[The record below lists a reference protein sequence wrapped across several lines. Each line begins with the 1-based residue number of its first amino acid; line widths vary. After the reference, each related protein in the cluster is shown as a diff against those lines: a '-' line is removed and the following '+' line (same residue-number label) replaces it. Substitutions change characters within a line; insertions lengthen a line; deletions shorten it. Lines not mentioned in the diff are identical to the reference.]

1 MKVFLII
8 IILISSALALGQKV
22 ASDTI
27 IERLQEYDE
36 FTIPQNFDAQYR
48 TALRRVRKVYP
59 LALHAA
65 KVIDSLE
72 RELESV
78 DKSRKEK
85 KIARQTHK
93 DLKEDFKFLLKEL
106 YVSEGVV
113 LTKLIYRETG
123 MTAEEIIAKFKG
135 DAQAKLYTAMAS
147 MFDQKLDATYA
158 PNHEDFVIECVV
170 QDIKSGK
177 VDFDPTFEIV
187 GRAHY
192 RADRK
197 AYKKRVR
204 ATKKAKRKQKREQRR
219 AKRNKSEEESQKDSL
234 VSNDKSNGK

>member
-1 MKVFLII
+1 MKVLLTS
-8 IILISSALALGQKV
+8 ILLLLSLLSFGQKR
-22 ASDTI
+22 ASDTVV
-27 IERLQEYDE
+27 ERIQEYEE
-36 FTIPQNFDAQYR
+36 FTIPRNFDSEYKY
-48 TALRRVRKVYP
+48 ALRRVRKVYP

-72 RELESV
+72 RELEDV
-78 DKSRKEK
+78 DKARKEK

-135 DAQAKLYTAMAS
+135 EAQAKLYTGMAS
-147 MFDQKLDATYA
+147 MFDQKLDATYD
-158 PNHEDFVIECVV
+158 PNHEDFVLECVV

-177 VDFDPTFEIV
+177 VDFDPTFDIV
-187 GRAHY
+187 DRAHY

-204 ATKKAKRKQKREQRR
+204 ENKKEMRKRNREKRR
-219 AKRNKSEEESQKDSL
+219 AERRKDKNENEKDSL
-234 VSNDKSNGK
+234 VNNDVTKD

>member
-1 MKVFLII
+1 MKVLINGIFLI
-8 IILISSALALGQKV
+8 LATLSFGQKV
-22 ASDTI
+22 ASDTVI
-27 IERLQEYDE
+27 DRLQEYEE
-36 FTIPQNFDAQYR
+36 FTIPQNFDLQYR
-48 TALRRVRKVYP
+48 LALRRVRKVYP

-72 RELESV
+72 RELENV

-93 DLKEDFKFLLKEL
+93 ELKDDFKFLLKEL

-135 DAQAKLYTAMAS
+135 EAQAKLYTGMAS
-147 MFDQKLDATYA
+147 MFDQKLDATYD
-158 PNHEDFVIECVV
+158 PNHEDFVLECVV
-170 QDIKSGK
+170 QDIIAGK
-177 VDFDPTFEIV
+177 VDFDPTFETV
-187 GRAHY
+187 DRDHF

-197 AYKKRVR
+197 AYKERVR
-204 ATKKAKRKQKREQRR
+204 ASKKAQRERERKERR
-219 AKRNKSEEESQKDSL
+219 AKRNKSDEEKEKDSL
-234 VSNDKSNGK
+234 VSNSGSNSK

>member
-1 MKVFLII
+1 MKVLLIS
-8 IILISSALALGQKV
+8 IILVLSLVSFGQKV
-22 ASDTI
+22 DSDTV
-27 IERLQEYDE
+27 IERLQEYEE
-36 FTIPQNFDAQYR
+36 FTIPQNFNLDYQY
-48 TALRRVRKVYP
+48 ALRRVRKVYP

-72 RELESV
+72 RELEKV
-78 DKSRKEK
+78 DKTRKEK
-85 KIARQTHK
+85 KIARQTHSE
-93 DLKEDFKFLLKEL
+93 LKEDFKFLLKEL

-135 DAQAKLYTAMAS
+135 EAQAKLYTGMAS
-147 MFDQKLDATYA
+147 MFDQKLDATYD
-158 PNHEDFVIECVV
+158 PNHEDFVLECVV
-170 QDIKSGK
+170 QDIKAGK

-187 GRAHY
+187 DRAHY

-204 ATKKAKRKQKREQRR
+204 ANKKEMRKRKREERR
-219 AKRNKSEEESQKDSL
+219 AERNKSDEEKDSL
-234 VSNDKSNGK
+234 VSNDGRNGK

>member
-1 MKVFLII
+1 MKVFLTCII
-8 IILISSALALGQKV
+8 VFISVVSFGQKK
-22 ASDTI
+22 ASDTV
-27 IERLQEYDE
+27 IERLQEYEE
-36 FTIPQNFDAQYR
+36 FTIPQNFDNKYKY
-48 TALRRVRKVYP
+48 ALRRVRKVYP

-72 RELESV
+72 RELENV

-135 DAQAKLYTAMAS
+135 EAQAKLYTGMAS
-147 MFDQKLDATYA
+147 MFDQKLDATYD
-158 PNHEDFVIECVV
+158 PNHEDFVLECVV

-177 VDFDPTFEIV
+177 VDFDPTFETV
-187 GRAHY
+187 DRAHY

-204 ATKKAKRKQKREQRR
+204 ANKKEMRKRKREKRK
-219 AKRNKSEEESQKDSL
+219 ADRNSDNKDSL
-234 VSNDKSNGK
+234 VSNEGAGN

>member
-1 MKVFLII
+1 MKVLLTS
-8 IILISSALALGQKV
+8 ILILSSVFSFGQKK
-22 ASDTI
+22 ASDTV
-27 IERLQEYDE
+27 IERLQEYEE
-36 FTIPQNFDAQYR
+36 FTIPRNFDLEYKR
-48 TALRRVRKVYP
+48 ALRRVRKVYP

-72 RELESV
+72 RELENV
-78 DKSRKEK
+78 DKTRKEK

-93 DLKEDFKFLLKEL
+93 ELKDDFKFLLKEL

-135 DAQAKLYTAMAS
+135 DAQAKLYTGMAS
-147 MFDQKLDATYA
+147 MFDQKLDATYD
-158 PNHEDFVIECVV
+158 PNHEDFVLECVV

-177 VDFDPTFEIV
+177 IDFDPTFETV
-187 GRAHY
+187 GRDHY

-204 ATKKAKRKQKREQRR
+204 ANKKEMRKRNRENRKAKRKENDKE
-219 AKRNKSEEESQKDSL
+219 KDSL
-234 VSNDKSNGK
+234 VSNNGAGN

>member
-1 MKVFLII
+1 MKLFLIY
-8 IILISSALALGQKV
+8 IILLSSLAVFGQKV
-22 ASDTI
+22 ASDTV

-36 FTIPQNFDAQYR
+36 FTIPQNFDLEYKH
-48 TALRRVRKVYP
+48 TLRRVRRVYP

-72 RELESV
+72 RELDNV
-78 DKSRKEK
+78 DKTRKEK

-93 DLKEDFKFLLKEL
+93 ELKEDFKFLLKEL

-135 DAQAKLYTAMAS
+135 DAQAKLYTGMAS
-147 MFDQKLDATYA
+147 MFEQKLDATYD

-187 GRAHY
+187 DRAHY

-197 AYKKRVR
+197 AYKKRAR
-204 ATKKAKRKQKREQRR
+204 ANKKMWRKKKREKRR
-219 AKRNKSEEESQKDSL
+219 ARRKESKKEKEKDSL
-234 VSNDKSNGK
+234 VSNEATDK

>member
-1 MKVFLII
+1 MKVFII
-8 IILISSALALGQKV
+8 GITLLFSVVTFGQKV
-22 ASDTI
+22 ASDTV
-27 IERLQEYDE
+27 IERLQEYEE
-36 FTIPQNFDAQYR
+36 FSIPQNFDLEYR
-48 TALRRVRKVYP
+48 IALRRVRKVYP

-72 RELESV
+72 RELENV
-78 DKSRKEK
+78 NKTRKEK
-85 KIARQTHK
+85 KIARQTHR

-147 MFDQKLDATYA
+147 MFDQKLDATYD

-187 GRAHY
+187 DRAHY

-204 ATKKAKRKQKREQRR
+204 AAKKAKRKQKRELRK
-219 AKRNKSEEESQKDSL
+219 AERNKSDEESQKDSL
-234 VSNDKSNGK
+234 VSNSKANSK

>member
-1 MKVFLII
+1 MKVHLIG
-8 IILISSALALGQKV
+8 ILLMLSYLSFGQKV
-22 ASDTI
+22 ASDTAV
-27 IERLQEYDE
+27 ERLQEYEE
-36 FTIPQNFDAQYR
+36 FTIPRNFDLEYKY
-48 TALRRVRKVYP
+48 ALRRVRKVYP

-72 RELESV
+72 RELASV

-93 DLKEDFKFLLKEL
+93 ELKEDFKFLLKEL

-135 DAQAKLYTAMAS
+135 EAQAKLYTGMAS
-147 MFDQKLDATYA
+147 MFDQKLDAKYD
-158 PNHEDFVIECVV
+158 PNHEDFVLECVV

-177 VDFDPTFEIV
+177 VDFDSTFDIV
-187 GRAHY
+187 DRAHY

-204 ATKKAKRKQKREQRR
+204 ANKKDMRQRKREKRR
-219 AKRNKSEEESQKDSL
+219 AERNESDKEKDSL
-234 VSNDKSNGK
+234 VSN

>member
-1 MKVFLII
+1 MKALLIS
-8 IILISSALALGQKV
+8 IILILSITTLGQKV
-22 ASDTI
+22 ASDTAV
-27 IERLQEYDE
+27 ERLQEYDA
-36 FTIPQNFDAQYR
+36 FTIPQNFDLEYKH
-48 TALRRVRKVYP
+48 TLRRVRKVYP

-65 KVIDSLE
+65 RVIDSLE
-72 RELESV
+72 REV
-78 DKSRKEK
+78 KNADKARKER

-93 DLKEDFKFLLKEL
+93 ELKEDFKFLLKEL

-135 DAQAKLYTAMAS
+135 DAQAKLYTGMAS
-147 MFDQKLDATYA
+147 MFDQKLDATYD

-187 GRAHY
+187 DRAHY

-204 ATKKAKRKQKREQRR
+204 ANKKMWRKKKRQKRRARR
-219 AKRNKSEEESQKDSL
+219 NESKKEKEKDSL
-234 VSNDKSNGK
+234 VSNEATDK

>member
-1 MKVFLII
+1 
-8 IILISSALALGQKV
+8 
-22 ASDTI
+22 
-27 IERLQEYDE
+27 
-36 FTIPQNFDAQYR
+36 
-48 TALRRVRKVYP
+48 LRRVRKVYP

-72 RELESV
+72 RELENV

-93 DLKEDFKFLLKEL
+93 ELKDDFKFLLKEL

-135 DAQAKLYTAMAS
+135 EAQAKLYTGMAS
-147 MFDQKLDATYA
+147 MFDQKLDATYD
-158 PNHEDFVIECVV
+158 PNHEDFVLECVV
-170 QDIKSGK
+170 QDIIAGK
-177 VDFDPTFEIV
+177 VDFDPTFETV
-187 GRAHY
+187 DRDHF

-197 AYKKRVR
+197 AYKERVR
-204 ATKKAKRKQKREQRR
+204 ASKKAQRERERKERR
-219 AKRNKSEEESQKDSL
+219 AKRNKSDEEKEKDSL
-234 VSNDKSNGK
+234 VSNSGSNSK